1 MFSEEDAEYA
11 EALRMGP
18 ICTIVLD
25 GDPKEPHIG
34 MVIYMN
40 KVLME
45 SRYTESNTPDLQT
58 NILWCNYYFFV
69 IVR

>member
-45 SRYTESNTPDLQT
+45 SRYT
-58 NILWCNYYFFV
+58 
-69 IVR
+69 

>member
-25 GDPKEPHIG
+25 GDAKEPHIG
-34 MVIYMN
+34 MVNFIN
-40 KVLME
+40 KKHRVLE
-45 SRYTESNTPDLQT
+45 L
-58 NILWCNYYFFV
+58 
-69 IVR
+69 